1 MMNGM
6 MGNAMMGMGRLF
18 LLKARAEAAD
28 KS

>member
-6 MGNAMMGMGRLF
+6 MENAMMAMGRLF
-18 LLKARAEAAD
+18 LLKVRAEAAD